1 MKILAIVELYYHK
14 NKSGGESY
22 LHYILKQIKKN
33 INCQITILLP
43 NCEKMAMLEFG
54 GINICETTEK
64 FEECEKYID
73 DCDLVITQL
82 MLSNKVIE
90 ATLKKNKPL
99 LWILHGY
106 FNGFHK
112 YIENPSITKIFNS
125 KNVLCDFQSK
135 DLEIENYHIIY
146 PYTDFPTYNSFK
158 DKDLWRREYITFV
171 NPCVN
176 KGVELVLK
184 LAKRNSARKF
194 LIVEG
199 GYMNDE
205 AQPFLIEFKKLPN
218 CHIIRN
224 TNEMIKDVYSKSR
237 IVIMPSKYE
246 SYGMVCSEASS
257 MGIPVIINKNTKGLV
272 ENMGELSLGGYGDDA
287 ETYQKVI
294 ELLDNK
300 ETYFLWSK
308 LYEERMED
316 RHNEV
321 NFSILRF
328 IDSVFIK
335 QDEVS
340 EEQEEQ
346 EHDEVSQENIKMT
359 IEEIIANH

>member
-1 MKILAIVELYYHK
+1 MKILVLVELYYHK

-22 LHYILKQIKKN
+22 LHYILKQIKKQ
-33 INCQITILLP
+33 IDAQITVLLP
-43 NCEKMAMLEFG
+43 KSKEIKMLEFG
-54 GINICETTEK
+54 GINICETTETL
-64 FEECEKYID
+64 EECYKYID
-73 DCDLVITQL
+73 DCDLLITQL
-82 MLSNKVIE
+82 MMSNKVIE
-90 ATLKKNKPL
+90 EGLLRKKPI

-106 FNGFHK
+106 FQGFHK
-112 YIENPSITKIFNS
+112 YMENPLITKIFNS

-135 DLEIENYHIIY
+135 DLEIENYYIIY
-146 PYTDFPTYNSFK
+146 PYTDFINYNYYK
-158 DKDLWRREYITFV
+158 DKDVWRREYITFV

-176 KGVELVLK
+176 KGVEVVLR
-184 LAKRNSARKF
+184 LAKKNPSRKF

-205 AQPFLIEFKKLPN
+205 AQPFLLEFQKLPN
-218 CHIIRN
+218 SHIIRN
-224 TNEMIKDVYSKSR
+224 TNEMIKEVYSKSR

-272 ENMGELSLGGYGDDA
+272 ENMGELSLGGYGDDT
-287 ETYQKVI
+287 ESYQKVI

-300 ETYFLWSK
+300 ETYYLWSK

-321 NFSILRF
+321 NWSILRF
-328 IDSVFIK
+328 IDEVFVK
-335 QDEVS
+335 QTEANNS
-340 EEQEEQ
+340 KE
-346 EHDEVSQENIKMT
+346 ENIKMT
-359 IEEIIANH
+359 VEEIIANH